1 MSKERLLELE
11 NRALRIHVKQL
22 NTMLDASLCALR
34 EANSIVADEYMRR
47 RKAEKTLAGLRHA
60 NLQCAALGVQPMY
73 SEN

>member
-1 MSKERLLELE
+1 MSREQLLELE
-11 NRALRIHVKQL
+11 NRALRGHARNL
-22 NTMLDASLCALR
+22 STMLDIALSQLR
-34 EANSIVADEYMRR
+34 DANDKVGEEYMRR

>member
-1 MSKERLLELE
+1 MNREQLLELE
-11 NRALRIHVKQL
+11 NGALRIHVKQL

-47 RKAEKTLAGLRHA
+47 RDAERKLAGLRHA
-60 NLQCAALGVQPMY
+60 NLKCAALGIQPMY